1 MIRALLLRKGIS
13 RALSPPSSNNFS
25 SFSSSSSVSDLLSS
39 ARARHVVD
47 GDRHLLCSLW
57 SVIQHRGFKVQGSDV
72 RVGNIIERKERIFQV
87 TKVEHSH
94 EGRGKATIKVE
105 LRDVESGNKVTQRLA
120 TDESVDRVFVQEKAY
135 IFMCRDRDAKVLLMD
150 PDTFEQLEV
159 PEELFGKAAMYLQD
173 DMKVMVQLFN
183 DTPLSASVPKRVT
196 CVVKEAQP
204 PMKGIAAT
212 PKEKKAL
219 LDNGMTIK
227 VPPHVVVGDV
237 VVINTEDDSYI
248 ERAKG

>member
-1 MIRALLLRKGIS
+1 MMRALLLRKGIS
-13 RALSPPSSNNFS
+13 RTLHLPSSTISS
-25 SFSSSSSVSDLLSS
+25 SFRSLAAPITASSSSLLDLISS
-39 ARARHVVD
+39 PLPRPASVD
-47 GDRHLLCSLW
+47 GPCHSLGSLW
-57 SVIQHRGFKVQGSDV
+57 SVIQHRGFKVHGSDV
-72 RVGNIIERKERIFQV
+72 
-87 TKVEHSH
+87 TKVDHSH

-135 IFMCRDRDAKVLLMD
+135 IFMCRDRDAKILLMD
-150 PDTFEQLEV
+150 PDTYEQLEV

-204 PMKGIAAT
+204 PMKGIAAA
-212 PKEKKAL
+212 PKEKKAV
-219 LDNGMTIK
+219 LDNGMTLK

>member
-1 MIRALLLRKGIS
+1 MMRTLLLRKGVS
-13 RALSPPSSNNFS
+13 KALSSPSSINFS
-25 SFSSSSSVSDLLSS
+25 SFASSSSFLSDFLTSPQTRS
-39 ARARHVVD
+39 AVDAR
-47 GDRHLLCSLW
+47 RHLLGSLW
-57 SVIQHRGFKVQGSDV
+57 SVIQHRGFKVHGSDV
-72 RVGNIIERKERIFQV
+72 KVGNIIERKGYFPSV
-87 TKVEHSH
+87 TKVDHSH

-135 IFMCRDRDAKVLLMD
+135 IFMCKDRDAKVLLMD

-159 PEELFGKAAMYLQD
+159 SEELFGKAAMYLQD

-196 CVVKEAQP
+196 CVVTEAQP

-212 PKEKKAL
+212 PKY
-219 LDNGMTIK
+219 
-227 VPPHVVVGDV
+227 VPSPVDV
-237 VVINTEDDSYI
+237 
-248 ERAKG
+248 